1 MTSETRGQKSMVNYS
16 PLNAN
21 LKAEIAK
28 YDSMADEARRR
39 GDKGLL
45 SEINAAKRQAY
56 SGFQFAPQKAVLLPP
71 EFLSPQYAGGMPSY
85 LAATNR
91 PAKGTE
97 TQSVL
102 THFSNEPNLQ
112 FTDPRRYG
120 SGIKGAEGERL
131 REYPGAV
138 RDRSYFYMGE
148 PGSVIPEP
156 GLGSNRYRGESSSL
170 YDITQDPLS
179 FRALAR
185 ESNRV
190 PYTAKYN
197 QGVTYPLQEA
207 NDMERLVKEYGY
219 EGMANPKASKPM
231 AIMFNETPVRRQKRG
246 GLTSIK

>member
-1 MTSETRGQKSMVNYS
+1 MVNYS

-28 YDSMADEARRR
+28 YDSLADEARRR
-39 GDKGLL
+39 GDKALL

-71 EFLSPQYAGGMPSY
+71 EFLSTEYAGGMPSY
-85 LAATNR
+85 LAAANR

-102 THFSNEPNLQ
+102 THFSNDPNLQ

-131 REYPGAV
+131 RDYPGAV
-138 RDRSYFYMGE
+138 RDRSYFYLGE
-148 PGSVIPEP
+148 PGSVTPEP
-156 GLGSNRYRGESSSL
+156 GHGANRYRAESSSL
-170 YDITQDPLS
+170 YDITQDPLN

-185 ESNRV
+185 ESNRG

-197 QGVTYPLQEA
+197 QGVTYPLQDA

-219 EGMANPKASKPM
+219 EGMANTQASKPM
-231 AIMFNETPVRRQKRG
+231 AIMFKETPVRRQARG
-246 GLTSIK
+246 GLSSIK